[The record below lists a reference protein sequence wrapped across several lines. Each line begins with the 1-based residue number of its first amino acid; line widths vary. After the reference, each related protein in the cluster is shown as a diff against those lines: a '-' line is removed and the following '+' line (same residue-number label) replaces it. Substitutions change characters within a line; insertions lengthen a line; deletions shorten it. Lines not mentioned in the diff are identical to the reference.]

1 MEKCL
6 ARMFNAA
13 EDERKIPD
21 QWRKMRIRTIN
32 KTSKGSTLKETQ
44 RGLFITNIV
53 SKIYEKVKKLQN
65 EEIINSIS
73 EMQMAGKKHHSVIH
87 NIILVSAIIAENKKN
102 RRPTYM
108 FFADAEKCFD
118 KLWLKDC
125 IVELAELGVPPIDLE
140 MLYQMNKEAIVQIN
154 TPVGDIDN
162 ITIEELVRQGTVYG
176 PIFCCASTAKVN
188 DMGEKVVATI
198 GNIEIAMP
206 CLYIWMI

>member
-1 MEKCL
+1 MDKVWRRRDGE
-6 ARMFNAA
+6 MFGKNAA

-73 EMQMAGKKHHSVIH
+73 EMQIEGKKHHSVIH

-154 TPVGDIDN
+154 TPVGDIDSN
-162 ITIEELVRQGTVYG
+162 RGT
-176 PIFCCASTAKVN
+176 S
-188 DMGEKVVATI
+188 
-198 GNIEIAMP
+198 
-206 CLYIWMI
+206 